1 MARVTGLVVSS
12 ILFLLCCVAAGSS
25 FDESNP
31 IKLVSDRLHD
41 FESSVVKVLGQSR
54 RALSF
59 ARFAHR
65 YVSIKYDDHTI
76 IRWLCLFVFLIPPDV
91 WLVWRHGKRYETEE
105 EMKLRFAI
113 FSESLDL
120 IRSTNKKG
128 LPYTLGLNRKSY

>member
-54 RALSF
+54 RAFSF
-59 ARFAHR
+59 ARFAH
-65 YVSIKYDDHTI
+65 
-76 IRWLCLFVFLIPPDV
+76 
-91 WLVWRHGKRYETEE
+91 RHGKRYETEE

-113 FSESLDL
+113 FSESLDV

-128 LPYTLGLNRKSY
+128 LTYTLGLNQFADWTWQEFQKYSLGAAQNCSATT